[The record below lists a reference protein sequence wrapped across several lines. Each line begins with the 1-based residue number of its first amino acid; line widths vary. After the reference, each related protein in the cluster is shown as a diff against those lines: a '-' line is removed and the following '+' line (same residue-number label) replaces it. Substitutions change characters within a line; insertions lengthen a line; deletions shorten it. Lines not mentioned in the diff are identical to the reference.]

1 MGSWMESWMQY
12 DAVPFSASDKSG
24 VGPAGSAWVLGRG
37 TVQDARQW
45 HAVAMSMFAA
55 ENKANTVV
63 FFSHL

>member
-1 MGSWMESWMQY
+1 MQY

-55 ENKANTVV
+55 DIC
-63 FFSHL
+63 